1 MKNLKDI
8 LIEGKVNFDNDQV
21 IFFTNKGMK
30 ALQKFIKNNDDT
42 VYVKLT
48 SNEDDE
54 IDLLYACLKSD
65 IKEDTGFSKWP
76 WKKIWS
82 IEQGEEKIYV

>member
-1 MKNLKDI
+1 MKNSKDI
-8 LIEGKVNFDNDQV
+8 LIESKVNFDNDQV
-21 IFFTNKGMK
+21 IFFTNKSLE
-30 ALQKFIKNNDDT
+30 ALQKFTKNNDG
-42 VYVKLT
+42 VVHVKLT

-65 IKEDTGFSKWP
+65 IKENTDVSKWP

>member
-21 IFFTNKGMK
+21 IFFTNKGLE
-30 ALQKFIKNNDDT
+30 ALQKFTKNNDDT
-42 VYVKLT
+42 VHVKLT

-65 IKEDTGFSKWP
+65 IKEGDDVSKWP

>member
-21 IFFTNKGMK
+21 IFFTNKGLE
-30 ALQKFIKNNDDT
+30 ALQKFTKNNDDT
-42 VYVKLT
+42 VHVKLT

-65 IKEDTGFSKWP
+65 IKEGTDISKWP

-82 IEQGEEKIYV
+82 IEQGEEKIHV

>member
-21 IFFTNKGMK
+21 IFFTNKGME
-30 ALQKFIKNNDDT
+30 ALQKFAKNNDDI

-65 IKEDTGFSKWP
+65 MKEGADVSKWP

>member
-21 IFFTNKGMK
+21 IFFTNKGRE
-30 ALQKFIKNNDDT
+30 ALQKFTKNNDDT

-65 IKEDTGFSKWP
+65 IKEGTGFSKWP

>member
-1 MKNLKDI
+1 MKNLKDV
-8 LIEGKVNFDNDQV
+8 LTEGKVNFDNDQI
-21 IFFTNKGMK
+21 IFFTNKGLE
-30 ALQKFIKNNDDT
+30 ALQKFTKNNNET
-42 VYVKLT
+42 VHVKLT

-54 IDLLYACLKSD
+54 TDLLYACLKSD
-65 IKEDTGFSKWP
+65 IKEGTDVSKWP